1 MKKAKPFLIAG
12 IALLVISAVFTTL
25 IALKIDNRP
34 FMPTCISGE
43 APKENTGCCY
53 TPSCPTC
60 QDIINTCENTNIS
73 FSSFN
78 LPIRDK
84 ISSNYILYKIT
95 NYLGY
100 LPILIVGGY
109 CIFGF
114 IQLIKRKSIKK
125 VDKGLFALAGILV
138 LTLITYFIFEKLS
151 LNVRPFKIDGELEA
165 SYPSSHTMLI
175 ICISFGIILLNRIAY
190 SDKKPLRYLN
200 AVLAFL
206 TAFIV
211 AGRFL
216 SGVHWA
222 TDIIGGLLIATS
234 YVLIYHGVLLKI
246 CHKHDKIEKTKQGK
260 K

>member
-1 MKKAKPFLIAG
+1 MKKSKSFLICG
-12 IALLVISAVFTTL
+12 IALLVISIIFTGL
-25 IALKIDNRP
+25 IALKIDNRS

-43 APKENTGCCY
+43 TPKENTGCCY
-53 TPSCPTC
+53 TASCPTC
-60 QDIINTCENTNIS
+60 ADVVNTCGETTIS
-73 FSSFN
+73 FASLN
-78 LPIRDK
+78 LPVRDK

-100 LPILIVGGY
+100 LPFLVVLCY
-109 CIFGF
+109 CILGF
-114 IQLIKRKSIKK
+114 IQLIKNKSFKK
-125 VDKGLFALAGILV
+125 VEKGLFVFAGLLV
-138 LTLITYFIFEKLS
+138 VTFVTYFIFEKLN

-165 SYPSSHTMLI
+165 SYPSSHTLLT
-175 ICISFGIILLNRIAY
+175 ICISFGIIFLNRVVY

-200 AVLAFL
+200 ACLAFL